1 MHINS
6 FLSVDAYM
14 VEKFRCG
21 AICISRD
28 RSYKMSSYFSHKSE
42 GLRALPQGR
51 RAHAL

>member
-6 FLSVDAYM
+6 FLSVYAYT
-14 VEKFRCG
+14 VEKFHCR
-21 AICISRD
+21 AIHISGD

-42 GLRALPQGR
+42 GFRAILQGR